1 MSIEL
6 SSYGTPLHTDSVDCG
21 EWAIDPS
28 CHAPNSTAIVAA
40 ACLHRQSCAF
50 AVGNVLFG
58 EPCPG
63 TSKTLAIRATCSGGH
78 RSTRADHVVV
88 SESGQVLW
96 DGTKVVAKAEG
107 VLAVREL
114 ADAVAFDV
122 LSGRYS
128 FHTQAI
134 VP

>member
-1 MSIEL
+1 
-6 SSYGTPLHTDSVDCG
+6 
-21 EWAIDPS
+21 
-28 CHAPNSTAIVAA
+28 
-40 ACLHRQSCAF
+40 
-50 AVGNVLFG
+50 
-58 EPCPG
+58 
-63 TSKTLAIRATCSGGH
+63 
-78 RSTRADHVVV
+78 
-88 SESGQVLW
+88 
-96 DGTKVVAKAEG
+96 VVAKAEG